1 MSQSLNSRIEELGKQ
16 LNGSFIALITQ
27 LQHNVDR
34 NLSWS
39 EGNITINL
47 TDQRQIAL
55 QEMNTTYQLIFQQ
68 QQNMLAQVLYK
79 NVWDW
84 YVTILHVIK

>member
-1 MSQSLNSRIEELGKQ
+1 MSESLNSRIEKLGKQ

-68 QQNMLAQVLYK
+68 QQDMLAQVLYN

-84 YVTILHVIK
+84 YVTILLVIK